1 MDFIGVSKA
10 LDRQGGGFSFLSFG
24 DNLPSQL
31 EIRRLLS
38 LIFYLLFP
46 PFFSDEGL
54 PRNRGRGIQKAG
66 NIHPTY
72 RRKIIKEIRRILI
85 AQTTLATGYVRAKN
99 GREREDVETTVLGMS
114 TDRSF
119 HRDISDAC
127 DAIISELPSIRLS
140 LLRDATAIF
149 DGDPAAGSVAEVILA
164 YPGFRAIMIYRI
176 SHCLFLRGIPII
188 PRLMTEHAHRETG
201 IDIHPGAK
209 IGEYF
214 SIDHGTG
221 VVIGETAEIG
231 QRVRIYQGVTLGAK
245 SINSRDG
252 GSLSKNQKRH
262 PTIGN
267 GCIIYAG
274 ATILGGDTVIGDG
287 SVIGGNVW
295 LTKSTPP
302 GSRVYYSGG

>member
-1 MDFIGVSKA
+1 MDFNGVLET
-10 LDRQGGGFSFLSFG
+10 LDRQSGEFPFLSFG

-46 PFFSDEGL
+46 PFFSDECL
-54 PRNRGRGIQKAG
+54 PPN
-66 NIHPTY
+66 
-72 RRKIIKEIRRILI
+72 RRKGINKAAKIRPTDRRRIIKEIRKILI
-85 AQTTLATGYVRAKN
+85 AQITLATNYVREKDA
-99 GREREDVETTVLGMS
+99 REREGGERTFFGLS
-114 TDRSF
+114 TDRSL
-119 HRDISDAC
+119 HREISNAC
-127 DAIISELPSIRLS
+127 DAIISALPSIRLS

-176 SHCLFLRGIPII
+176 SHCLFLRRIPII

-245 SINSRDG
+245 SISSRDG
-252 GSLSKNQKRH
+252 GSLSKNRKRH

-302 GSRVYYSGG
+302 GSRVYYNGG